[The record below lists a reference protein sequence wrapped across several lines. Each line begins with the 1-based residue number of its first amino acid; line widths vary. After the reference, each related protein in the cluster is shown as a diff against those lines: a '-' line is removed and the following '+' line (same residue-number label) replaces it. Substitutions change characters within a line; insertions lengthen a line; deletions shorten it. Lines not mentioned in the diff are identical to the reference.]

1 MCSARARVVP
11 ILAPVSK
18 CVSQYEVDMIK
29 NHRQLQGRD
38 LEKSLVFLFKLKFF
52 FSFFSFS
59 FFSFHQIAFLLGIMK
74 AGQQPALVLVDFK

>member
-11 ILAPVSK
+11 IVAPVSK

-38 LEKSLVFLFKLKFF
+38 LEKSLVFLFKLKLP
-52 FSFFSFS
+52 FSF
-59 FFSFHQIAFLLGIMK
+59 FFSFHQIVFLLGIIK
-74 AGQQPALVLVDFK
+74 AGQQPALVLADFK